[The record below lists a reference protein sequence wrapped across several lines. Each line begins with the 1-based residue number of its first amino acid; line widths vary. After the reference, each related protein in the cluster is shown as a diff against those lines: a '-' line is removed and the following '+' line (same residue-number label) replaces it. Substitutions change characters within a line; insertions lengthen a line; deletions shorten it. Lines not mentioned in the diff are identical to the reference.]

1 MTAPTCPYCQH
12 EATLESS
19 DKTQSG
25 VLWVCPTPGCDSS
38 IGVVD
43 GPMPWPNGTMANPAL
58 RKLRARLYAI
68 YTARINKFKRNQ
80 KQRLP
85 LLGER
90 RRINFL
96 REDACQKLL
105 MDLVAGSVVAGRN
118 E

>member
-1 MTAPTCPYCQH
+1 MTPPRCPYCQTD
-12 EATLESS
+12 ASLDTSPSS
-19 DKTQSG
+19 ASG

-68 YTARINKFKRNQ
+68 YTARINKFSRRQ

-96 REDACQKLL
+96 REEACQKLL